1 MHEDKQRKAD
11 WEKYKADNPSP
22 EEMSGKRLFIW
33 GATFFAMFV
42 AVTVVLMNW
51 PSIKTIFDH
60 QPSESE
66 IAATSAEVAKN
77 RADNAAAAS
86 ASSANNPATT
96 DTYVQYTPPGP
107 PAPTTGTGFSDMDA
121 AFVQTLQQFGIE
133 ISSPGQ
139 AVSTGKST
147 CQAISN
153 SPNPGLAIKGA
164 AQIARQAGGYTTAQ
178 ANDFVGLAVIA
189 YCPEYNDLVEN

>member
-11 WEKYKADNPSP
+11 WEHKADNPQP
-22 EEMSGKRLFIW
+22 EEMSGKGLFIR
-33 GATFFAMFV
+33 GAAFFAMFV

-86 ASSANNPATT
+86 ASSANSPATT
-96 DTYVQYTPPGP
+96 DTHVKYTPSAP

-121 AFVQTLQQFGIE
+121 AFVQALQQFGIE
-133 ISSPGQ
+133 ISSAGQ

-147 CQAISN
+147 CQVISN
-153 SPNPGLAIKGA
+153 SPNPRLAIKGA
-164 AQIARQAGGYTTAQ
+164 AQIARQAGGYTPAQ